1 MILDELVTLAD
12 GLRIPVMTAS
22 FAGKAPDQYVVL
34 TPMEDV
40 FEIFADNTPQMD
52 VCSVRVSLFSKTNY
66 LYTKDL
72 LVDALLSAGFTV
84 SLRRYIGR
92 DDDSG
97 YHHYVVDVEKEY
109 IVRSDPLGNN
119 RS

>member
-12 GLRIPVMTAS
+12 GLRIPVETAS
-22 FAGKAPDQYVVL
+22 FSGKVPDQYVVL

-40 FEIFADNTPQMD
+40 FDIFADNAPHMD
-52 VCSVRVSLFSKTNY
+52 VCSVRISLFSKGNY

-72 LVDALLSAGFTV
+72 LVDALLTAGFTV
-84 SLRRYIGR
+84 TLRRYIGR
-92 DDDSG
+92 EDDSG

-109 IVRSDPLGNN
+109 IIKE
-119 RS
+119 

>member
-1 MILDELVTLAD
+1 MILDELVTIMD
-12 GLRIPVMTAS
+12 GLRIPVETAS
-22 FAGKAPDQYVVL
+22 FSGKAPDQYVVL

-52 VCSVRVSLFSKTNY
+52 VCSVRISLFSKTNY

-109 IVRSDPLGNN
+109 IVRSDPLGNT

>member
-1 MILDELVTLAD
+1 MILDELVTIMD
-12 GLRIPVMTAS
+12 GLRIPVETAS
-22 FAGKAPDQYVVL
+22 FSGKVPDQYVVL

-92 DDDSG
+92 DDNSG

>member
-1 MILDELVTLAD
+1 MILDELVTIMD
-12 GLRIPVMTAS
+12 GLRIPVETAS
-22 FAGKAPDQYVVL
+22 FSGKVPDQYVVL

-84 SLRRYIGR
+84 SLRRYIGC
-92 DDDSG
+92 DDNSG

>member
-52 VCSVRVSLFSKTNY
+52 VCSVRVSLVSKTNY

-109 IVRSDPLGNN
+109 ILKE
-119 RS
+119 

>member
-12 GLRIPVMTAS
+12 SLRIPVETAS
-22 FAGKAPDQYVVL
+22 FSGRVPDQYVVL

-52 VCSVRVSLFSKTNY
+52 VCSVRVSLFSKSNY

-109 IVRSDPLGNN
+109 IIKE
-119 RS
+119 

>member
-1 MILDELVTLAD
+1 MILDELVTIMD
-12 GLRIPVMTAS
+12 GLRIPVETAS
-22 FAGKAPDQYVVL
+22 YSGKVPDQYVVL

>member
-12 GLRIPVMTAS
+12 SLRIPVMTAS

-34 TPMEDV
+34 TQMEDT
-40 FEIFADNTPQMD
+40 FEIFADNVPHMD
-52 VCSVRVSLFSKTNY
+52 VCSVRISLFSKGNY

-72 LVDALLSAGFTV
+72 LVDALMNTGFTIT
-84 SLRRYIGR
+84 LRRYIGR
-92 DDDSG
+92 EDDSG

-109 IVRSDPLGNN
+109 IIKE
-119 RS
+119 

>member
-1 MILDELVTLAD
+1 MILDELVTIMD
-12 GLRIPVMTAS
+12 GLRIPVETAS
-22 FAGKAPDQYVVL
+22 FSGKVPDQYVVL

-84 SLRRYIGR
+84 TLRRYIGR
-92 DDDSG
+92 EDDSG

-109 IVRSDPLGNN
+109 IIKE
-119 RS
+119 

>member
-1 MILDELVTLAD
+1 MILDELVTIAD
-12 GLRIPVMTAS
+12 SLRIPVMTALFS
-22 FAGKAPDQYVVL
+22 GKVPDQYVVL
-34 TPMEDV
+34 TPMEDT

-109 IVRSDPLGNN
+109 IIKE
-119 RS
+119 

>member
-1 MILDELVTLAD
+1 MILDELVTIMD
-12 GLRIPVMTAS
+12 GLRIPVETAS
-22 FAGKAPDQYVVL
+22 FSGRVPDQYVVL

-52 VCSVRVSLFSKTNY
+52 VCSVRVSLFSKSNY

-109 IVRSDPLGNN
+109 IIKE
-119 RS
+119 

>member
-1 MILDELVTLAD
+1 MILDELVTIMD
-12 GLRIPVMTAS
+12 GLRIPVETES
-22 FAGKAPDQYVVL
+22 FSGKVPDQYVVL

-52 VCSVRVSLFSKTNY
+52 VCSVRISLFSKGNY
-66 LYTKDL
+66 LYIKDL
-72 LVDALLSAGFTV
+72 LVDALLSAGFTI

-92 DDDSG
+92 EDDSG

-109 IVRSDPLGNN
+109 ILKE
-119 RS
+119 

>member
-1 MILDELVTLAD
+1 MILDELVTIMD
-12 GLRIPVMTAS
+12 GLRIPVETAS
-22 FAGKAPDQYVVL
+22 FSGKVPDQYVVL

-84 SLRRYIGR
+84 TLRRYIGR

-109 IVRSDPLGNN
+109 IIKE
-119 RS
+119 